1 MSKKIIRHEL
11 VEITIP
17 AGSTLTRYNFPD
29 IPNLRNSLIFGYQVY
44 TADQV
49 TASIISGSPVLPHTA
64 VLHNSFTTFVNYG
77 GKEFLKQA
85 PNIMFNSLSQNLST
99 AAATNWYETDTKAFV
114 GQKINYPKAY
124 LEFTSNPADPTITR
138 VFLCSIYYSLPPK
151 EEQMESGYT
160 FGNKG

>member
-29 IPNLRNSLIFGYQVY
+29 LPNLRNVLLFGFQVY
-44 TADQV
+44 TSNAV
-49 TASIISGSPVLPHTA
+49 TNSIISGNAVLGHIP
-64 VLHNSFTTFVNYG
+64 VLHNSYTTFVNYG

-85 PNIMFNSLSQNLST
+85 PNIMFNSLDENLNTS
-99 AAATNWYETDTKAFV
+99 TNWTETDTKSFV
-114 GQKINYPKAY
+114 GQRVNWPSSY
-124 LEFTSNPADPTITR
+124 LQFTTSPSSLTTNL
-138 VFLCSIYYSLPPK
+138 VFLCSVYYSLPPAQEK
-151 EEQMESGYT
+151 MESGYT

>member
-29 IPNLRNSLIFGYQVY
+29 LPNLRNVLIFGYQVY
-44 TADQV
+44 TSAAV
-49 TASIISGSPVLPHTA
+49 TNSIISGNGVLGHIP
-64 VLHNSFTTFVNYG
+64 VLHNSYTTFVNYG

-85 PNIMFNSLSQNLST
+85 PNIMFNTLNENLNTS
-99 AAATNWYETDTKAFV
+99 TNWTEMDTKAFV
-114 GQKINYPKAY
+114 GQRVNWPSSY
-124 LEFTSNPADPTITR
+124 LQFTSAPSDPTTNK
-138 VFLCSIYYSLPPK
+138 VFLCSVYYSLPPAQ
-151 EEQMESGYT
+151 EQQESGYT

>member
-29 IPNLRNSLIFGYQVY
+29 LPNLRNVLLFGFQVY
-44 TADQV
+44 TSNAV
-49 TASIISGSPVLPHTA
+49 TNSIISGNAVLGHIP
-64 VLHNSFTTFVNYG
+64 VLHNSYTTFVNYG

-85 PNIMFNSLSQNLST
+85 PNIMFNSLDENLNTS
-99 AAATNWYETDTKAFV
+99 TNWTETDTKSFV
-114 GQKINYPKAY
+114 GQRVNWPSSY
-124 LEFTSNPADPTITR
+124 LQFTAAPSLPTTQQ
-138 VFLCSIYYSLPPK
+138 VFLCSEYYTLPPAQEK
-151 EEQMESGYT
+151 MESGYT